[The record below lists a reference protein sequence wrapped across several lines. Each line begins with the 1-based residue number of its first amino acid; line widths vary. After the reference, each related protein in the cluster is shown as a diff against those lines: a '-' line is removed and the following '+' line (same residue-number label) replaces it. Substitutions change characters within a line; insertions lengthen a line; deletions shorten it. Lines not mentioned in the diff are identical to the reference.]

1 MKRYPAA
8 VLFFGLIFLLMACD
22 LVTPDQKRSWR
33 ENRNLAQKP
42 SCSAQQILNGTWMQS
57 YTDYCKDQF
66 FLRDGWIRAYSVA
79 ESLLF
84 QKKEVGNMIAGDG
97 AVLFPK
103 VFALKETQEKQL
115 QKNQEAL
122 IRFAEKNQGRVTVML
137 VPSAAAV
144 FPERL
149 PAQAPLYDENAIREN
164 VQNEIKKEVQ
174 KEVQEKEQ
182 KKVQKEIQEKEQ
194 KKVQEEVREKEQK
207 KVQEEIQEK
216 EQGKVPEGAEEE
228 ASEHISILDVK
239 EILHSQVLE
248 KVYYKTDHHWTTEGA
263 YLAYKQFCAEKGKI
277 PFAKED
283 HIKKTA
289 GGFFGTSDA
298 SFCQWNRKPD
308 EIVWYEPDHKM
319 TRYRITGDGEAV
331 EEETAGMYQKE
342 KLSGRDK
349 YGMFL
354 YGNGGYNVIDGD
366 GNGSILVIKDSY
378 ANCFVPFLTADYE
391 KIGVMD
397 LRNYTGSPMDRIR
410 EDSYDEILILYS
422 FSSFYSDSSIQNLQ
436 KND

>member
-1 MKRYPAA
+1 MDVKRYPAA

-42 SCSAQQILNGTWMQS
+42 SCSVQQILNGTWMQS

-66 FLRDGWIRAYSVA
+66 FLRDGWIRAYSAA

-103 VFALKETQEKQL
+103 VFALKDTQKKQL

-122 IRFAEKNQGRVTVML
+122 IRFAEKNQDRVTVML

-149 PAQAPLYDENAIREN
+149 PVQAPLYDENAIREN
-164 VQNEIKKEVQ
+164 VQNEIEREVQ
-174 KEVQEKEQ
+174 KEVQEK
-182 KKVQKEIQEKEQ
+182 K
-194 KKVQEEVREKEQK
+194 QK

-216 EQGKVPEGAEEE
+216 EQKKVQEGAEEE

-239 EILHSQVLE
+239 ETLHTQPLE
-248 KVYYKTDHHWTTEGA
+248 EVYYKTDHHWTTEGA
-263 YLAYKQFCAEKGKI
+263 YLAYKQFCTEKGKI

-354 YGNGGYNVIDGD
+354 YGNGGYNVIEGD
-366 GNGSILVIKDSY
+366 GSGSILVIKDSY

-397 LRNYTGSPMDRIR
+397 LRNYTGSPAERIQ
-410 EDSYDEILILYS
+410 EDGYDEILILYS

>member
-1 MKRYPAA
+1 MDVKRYPAA

-42 SCSAQQILNGTWMQS
+42 SCSVQQILNGTWMQS

-164 VQNEIKKEVQ
+164 VQKEV
-174 KEVQEKEQ
+174 KNICV
-182 KKVQKEIQEKEQ
+182 
-194 KKVQEEVREKEQK
+194 
-207 KVQEEIQEK
+207 
-216 EQGKVPEGAEEE
+216 
-228 ASEHISILDVK
+228 LDVK
-239 EILHSQVLE
+239 ETLHSQPLE
-248 KVYYKTDHHWTTEGA
+248 EVYYKTDHHWTTEGA

-283 HIKKTA
+283 HIQKTA

-331 EEETAGMYQKE
+331 KEETAGMYQKE

-354 YGNGGYNVIDGD
+354 YGNGGYNVIEGD
-366 GNGSILVIKDSY
+366 GSGSILVIKDSY
-378 ANCFVPFLTADYE
+378 ANCFVPFMTADYE

-397 LRNYTGSPMDRIR
+397 LRNYTGSPVDRIR
-410 EDSYDEILILYS
+410 KDGYDEILILYS
-422 FSSFYSDSSIQNLQ
+422 FSSFYSDSTIQNLQ

>member
-182 KKVQKEIQEKEQ
+182 KKVQK
-194 KKVQEEVREKEQK
+194 
-207 KVQEEIQEK
+207 
-216 EQGKVPEGAEEE
+216 GAEKE
-228 ASEHISILDVK
+228 ASEQISVLDVK
-239 EILHSQVLE
+239 ETLHTQPLE
-248 KVYYKTDHHWTTEGA
+248 EVYYKTDHHWTTEGA

-283 HIKKTA
+283 HIQKTA

-397 LRNYTGSPMDRIR
+397 LRNYTGSPAERIQ
-410 EDSYDEILILYS
+410 EDGYDEILILYS